1 MALTSLSSLC
11 RPLALLLL
19 ALATTEAT
27 QLQAQAEE
35 VTFSG
40 IYNFFT
46 NELIIRRFYVII
58 IFQVL
63 QQAFYAI
70 FGQKITDYQICV
82 FLFCIW
88 LPLIYSTFI

>member
-1 MALTSLSSLC
+1 MALTSLC

-19 ALATTEAT
+19 ALATAEAT

-58 IFQVL
+58 IFQVPACKHHHRL
-63 QQAFYAI
+63 
-70 FGQKITDYQICV
+70 D
-82 FLFCIW
+82 
-88 LPLIYSTFI
+88 

>member
-19 ALATTEAT
+19 ALATAEAT
-27 QLQAQAEE
+27 QLQTQAEE

-58 IFQVL
+58 IFQVYYG
-63 QQAFYAI
+63 AFTYAVTHHIQYKLDI
-70 FGQKITDYQICV
+70 FKV
-82 FLFCIW
+82 FCL
-88 LPLIYSTFI
+88 

>member
-19 ALATTEAT
+19 ALATAEAT

-58 IFQVL
+58 IFQV
-63 QQAFYAI
+63 
-70 FGQKITDYQICV
+70 YQHGGIIMDWIEV
-82 FLFCIW
+82 NYMI
-88 LPLIYSTFI
+88 

>member
-58 IFQVL
+58 VFQVPKS
-63 QQAFYAI
+63 
-70 FGQKITDYQICV
+70 KILYKA
-82 FLFCIW
+82 
-88 LPLIYSTFI
+88 S